1 MVEKENIFKRII
13 NGSSAASDK
22 IMDGSADTLKYV
34 AESRLNPLRECF
46 NIPDDFN
53 EVGSI

>member
-1 MVEKENIFKRII
+1 MI
-13 NGSSAASDK
+13 NGSGAASEK
-22 IMDGSADTLKYV
+22 IMDGSADTLQYV
-34 AESRLNPLRECF
+34 AESGFNILRECF

>member
-1 MVEKENIFKRII
+1 MVEKENFFKRII